1 MDNSADT
8 RREEAVKHAAVLASI
23 SAVHERQN
31 SPIRE
36 RQPAAKAAGPCSRA
50 YGAFGV
56 RYFEFS
62 SPQLAQGREQP
73 ADGGWRAVG
82 DAGQRP

>member
-8 RREEAVKHAAVLASI
+8 RGEEAVKHAAVLASI

-56 RYFEFS
+56 RYFEFYS
-62 SPQLAQGREQP
+62 QLAQGREQP

>member
-1 MDNSADT
+1 M
-8 RREEAVKHAAVLASI
+8 KHAAVLASI

>member
-8 RREEAVKHAAVLASI
+8 RGEEAVKHAAVLASI

-36 RQPAAKAAGPCSRA
+36 RQPALAERVVLMSGEEPDEALVLP
-50 YGAFGV
+50 AFGSIRV
-56 RYFEFS
+56 R
-62 SPQLAQGREQP
+62 PR
-73 ADGGWRAVG
+73 DAVEI
-82 DAGQRP
+82 